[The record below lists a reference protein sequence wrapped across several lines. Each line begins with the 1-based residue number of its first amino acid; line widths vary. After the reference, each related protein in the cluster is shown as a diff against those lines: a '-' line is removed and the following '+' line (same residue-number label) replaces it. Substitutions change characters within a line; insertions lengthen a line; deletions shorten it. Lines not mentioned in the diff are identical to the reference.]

1 MRIIAR
7 IDIKG
12 PNLVKGVHMEGLR
25 VLGNPSNFSKYYY
38 DEGIDEI
45 AYIDV
50 VASLYGRN
58 SLIQFIEAMSQKIFV
73 PLTVGGGIRTLEDIQ
88 EVLRAGADKVYINT
102 AAINSPDFISKAA
115 DKYGSSTIVVGL
127 EISKSSLDGKYYC
140 YTNNGREE
148 TGNEALKWAQ
158 IAAGLGAG
166 EIFVTFI
173 DYEGTGKGNDLEFVK
188 ELLDRVSIPV
198 VVSGGF
204 GKYEHLK
211 SVSNLQNLSGIAL
224 ASILHYNA
232 LDSIIDN
239 NHNDYA
245 NNLEGNKSFID
256 SKNNFINF
264 DKLSIFNIKSMFHA
278 KAEDFNL

>member
-1 MRIIAR
+1 MRVVAR

-25 VLGNPSNFSKYYY
+25 VLGDPSSFSKYYY

-58 SLIQFIEAMSQKIFV
+58 SLVKFIEAMSQKIFV

-88 EVLRAGADKVYINT
+88 EVLRAGADKVYVNT
-102 AAINSPDFISKAA
+102 AAINSPEFISKAA
-115 DKYGSSTIVVGL
+115 DKYGSSTLVVGL
-127 EISKSSLDGKYYC
+127 EISKSLSNGKYYC
-140 YTNNGREE
+140 FTNNGREE
-148 TGNEALKWAQ
+148 TRNEALKWAHK
-158 IAAGLGAG
+158 AARLGAG

-173 DYEGTGKGNDLEFVK
+173 DYEGTGKGIDVDFVK
-188 ELLDRVSIPV
+188 ELLDHLSIPV

-204 GKYEHLK
+204 GKHEHFK
-211 SVSNLQNLSGIAL
+211 SVSNLKNLSGIAL

-232 LDSIIDN
+232 LDSISEN
-239 NHNDYA
+239 NHHDFD
-245 NNLEGNKSFID
+245 NNLEGNKTFLD
-256 SKNNFINF
+256 SKNSFINF
-264 DKLSIFNIKSMFHA
+264 DKLSIINIKSMFHA
-278 KAEDFNL
+278 KAEDFKL

>member
-73 PLTVGGGIRTLEDIQ
+73 PITVGGGISTLEDIQ

-173 DYEGTGKGNDLEFVK
+173 DYEGTGKGIDLEFVK

-232 LDSIIDN
+232 LDSINENNHYDYDN
-239 NHNDYA
+239 NH
-245 NNLEGNKSFID
+245 EGNRAFLK
-256 SKNNFINF
+256 SKNIYIDY
-264 DKLSIFNIKSMFHA
+264 DKISIKNIKSVI
-278 KAEDFNL
+278 KQSIKNPT

>member
-173 DYEGTGKGNDLEFVK
+173 DYEGTGKGIDLEFVK

-224 ASILHYNA
+224 ASILHYNV
-232 LDSIIDN
+232 LDSINENNHYDYDN
-239 NHNDYA
+239 NH
-245 NNLEGNKSFID
+245 EGNKSFID
-256 SKNNFINF
+256 SKNSFIDF
-264 DKLSIFNIKSMFHA
+264 DKLSIINIKAMFHA

>member
-1 MRIIAR
+1 
-7 IDIKG
+7 
-12 PNLVKGVHMEGLR
+12 MEGLR
-25 VLGNPSNFSKYYY
+25 VLGDPSSFSKYYY

-58 SLIQFIEAMSQKIFV
+58 SLFKFIEIMSQKIFV
-73 PLTVGGGIRTLEDIQ
+73 PITVGGGIRTLEDI
-88 EVLRAGADKVYINT
+88 EAVLRSGADKVYINT
-102 AAINSPDFISKAA
+102 AAIKSPEFISIAA
-115 DKYGSSTIVVGL
+115 NKYGSSTVVVGL
-127 EISKSSLDGKYYC
+127 EISKSLSNGKYYC
-140 YTNNGREE
+140 FTNNGREE
-148 TGNEALKWAQ
+148 TGYEALRWAQ

-173 DYEGTGKGNDLEFVK
+173 DYEGTGRGIDLEFVK

-211 SVSNLQNLSGIAL
+211 SVSNLKNLSGIAL
-224 ASILHYNA
+224 ASILHYNT
-232 LDSIIDN
+232 LDSINEN
-239 NHNDYA
+239 NHYDYD

-256 SKNNFINF
+256 SKNSFINY
-264 DKLSIFNIKSMFHA
+264 DKLSIFNIKAIFHA
-278 KAEDFNL
+278 RAEDFNL

>member
-1 MRIIAR
+1 MRVIAR

-25 VLGNPSNFSKYYY
+25 VLGDPSSFSKYYY
-38 DEGIDEI
+38 EEGIDEI

-58 SLIQFIEAMSQKIFV
+58 SLFQFIEIMSQKIFV
-73 PLTVGGGIRTLEDIQ
+73 PITVGGGIRTLEDI
-88 EVLRAGADKVYINT
+88 EAVLRSGADKVYINT
-102 AAINSPDFISKAA
+102 AAIKSPEFISIAA

-127 EISKSSLDGKYYC
+127 EISKSLSNGKYYC
-140 YTNNGREE
+140 FTNNGREE

-158 IAAGLGAG
+158 KAARLGAG

-173 DYEGTGKGNDLEFVK
+173 DYEGTGKGIDLDFVN
-188 ELLDRVSIPV
+188 ELLNRLSIPV

-204 GKYEHLK
+204 GKKEHFK

-232 LDSIIDN
+232 LDSIIEN
-239 NHNDYA
+239 NSHDYD

-256 SKNNFINF
+256 SKNSFINF
-264 DKLSIFNIKSMFHA
+264 DKLSISNIKSMFHP
-278 KAEDFNL
+278 KFGDFKL

>member
-7 IDIKG
+7 VDIKG

-25 VLGNPSNFSKYYY
+25 VLGDPSSFSKYYY

-58 SLIQFIEAMSQKIFV
+58 SLTQFIETMSQKIFV

-88 EVLRAGADKVYINT
+88 DVLRAGADKVYINT

-127 EISKSSLDGKYYC
+127 EISKLSLDGKYYC
-140 YTNNGREE
+140 FTNNGREE

-173 DYEGTGKGNDLEFVK
+173 DYEGTGKGIDLEFVK
-188 ELLDRVSIPV
+188 ELLNRVSIPV
-198 VVSGGF
+198 VLSGGF

-232 LDSIIDN
+232 LDSIIEN

-256 SKNNFINF
+256 SKNSFINF
-264 DKLSIFNIKSMFHA
+264 DKLSIINIKAMFHA
-278 KAEDFNL
+278 KTEDFNL